1 MSKEPPKRSA
11 GSPKTS
17 GSPGSP
23 WNADAAEPDR
33 SAGASGPARTRGIAH
48 IGIAVRD
55 LDEALRLYHETLGL
69 PLHGR
74 ETVESDGV
82 NVAFLP
88 AGDTELELL
97 EATDPESPVARFI
110 EQRGEGIHH
119 IALEVD
125 DVAETLKTLRGRGY
139 RLIDE
144 EPRIGAGGVR
154 VAFVHPRSTN
164 GVLIELCEKGGADKP

>member
-1 MSKEPPKRSA
+1 MKEMSNIMSNDLPESSA
-11 GSPKTS
+11 
-17 GSPGSP
+17 
-23 WNADAAEPDR
+23 R
-33 SAGASGPARTRGIAH
+33 VAH

-74 ETVESDGV
+74 HTVQSDGV

-88 AGDTELELL
+88 AGDTKLELL

-110 EQRGEGIHH
+110 EKRGEGIHH

-125 DVAETLKTLRGRGY
+125 DVAETLKILRGRGY

-144 EPRIGAGGVR
+144 EPRTGAGGVR
-154 VAFVHPRSTN
+154 VAFVHPRSTS
-164 GVLIELCEKGGADKP
+164 GVLIELCEKGGNGRP

>member
-1 MSKEPPKRSA
+1 MKEMSNTMSKDLPENSVRV
-11 GSPKTS
+11 
-17 GSPGSP
+17 
-23 WNADAAEPDR
+23 
-33 SAGASGPARTRGIAH
+33 AH

-55 LDEALRLYHETLGL
+55 LAEALRLYHEAIGL

-74 ETVESDGV
+74 ESVQSDGV

-97 EATDPESPVARFI
+97 EATGPESPVARFI
-110 EQRGEGIHH
+110 EKRGEGIHH

-125 DVAETLKTLRGRGY
+125 DVAVTLKTLRDRGY

-144 EPRIGAGGVR
+144 KPRIGAGGVR
-154 VAFVHPRSTN
+154 VAFVHPRSTS
-164 GVLIELCEKGGADKP
+164 GVLIELCEKGGDGRS

>member
-1 MSKEPPKRSA
+1 MSRKSSK
-11 GSPKTS
+11 KTS
-17 GSPGSP
+17 GTEHPAAPAQKARSSP
-23 WNADAAEPDR
+23 
-33 SAGASGPARTRGIAH
+33 PARVAH

-55 LDEALRLYHETLGL
+55 LEDALRLYHEALGL
-69 PLHGR
+69 PLRGR
-74 ETVESDGV
+74 ESVERDGV

-97 EATDPESPVARFI
+97 EATDSASPVARFI
-110 EQRGEGIHH
+110 EKRGEGIHH

-125 DVAETLKTLRGRGY
+125 DVAETLKTLRDRGY

-154 VAFVHPRSTN
+154 IAFVHPRRTS
-164 GVLIELCEKGGADKP
+164 GVLIELCEKSGDGRS

>member
-1 MSKEPPKRSA
+1 MSNTMSR
-11 GSPKTS
+11 TS
-17 GSPGSP
+17 SKKSSGTDHP
-23 WNADAAEPDR
+23 AAT
-33 SAGASGPARTRGIAH
+33 ARVAH
-48 IGIAVRD
+48 IGIAVRN
-55 LDEALRLYHETLGL
+55 LDEALRLYHEALGL

-74 ETVESDGV
+74 ESVESDGV

-97 EATDPESPVARFI
+97 EATGPESPVGRFI
-110 EQRGEGIHH
+110 KKRGEGIHH

-125 DVAETLKTLRGRGY
+125 DVAETLKALRDRGY

-154 VAFVHPRSTN
+154 VAFVHPRSTG
-164 GVLIELCEKGGADKP
+164 GVLIELCEKGGDGRS

>member
-1 MSKEPPKRSA
+1 MSRKPSK
-11 GSPKTS
+11 KTS
-17 GSPGSP
+17 GSV
-23 WNADAAEPDR
+23 EV
-33 SAGASGPARTRGIAH
+33 AGASGAAGAAEAAEAAGTGQPPTTARVAH

-74 ETVESDGV
+74 DSVESDGV

-110 EQRGEGIHH
+110 EKRGEGIHH

-125 DVAETLKTLRGRGY
+125 DVAETLKILRERGY

-154 VAFVHPRSTN
+154 VAFVHPRSTS
-164 GVLIELCEKGGADKP
+164 GVLIELCEKGGDGRP

>member
-1 MSKEPPKRSA
+1 MSRRPSKKPA
-11 GSPKTS
+11 GTDLNAGVEGS
-17 GSPGSP
+17 GQ
-23 WNADAAEPDR
+23 
-33 SAGASGPARTRGIAH
+33 PAPTARVAH

-74 ETVESDGV
+74 ESVASDGV

-97 EATDPESPVARFI
+97 EATDPASPVARFI
-110 EQRGEGIHH
+110 EKRGEGIHH

-125 DVAETLKTLRGRGY
+125 DVAKTLKNLRDHGY

-144 EPRIGAGGVR
+144 EPRTGAGGVR

-164 GVLIELCEKGGADKP
+164 GVLIELCEKGGNGRS

>member
-1 MSKEPPKRSA
+1 MKEKSSTMSRKSSK
-11 GSPKTS
+11 KTS
-17 GSPGSP
+17 GTGL
-23 WNADAAEPDR
+23 
-33 SAGASGPARTRGIAH
+33 PAPTARVAH

-74 ETVESDGV
+74 ESVESDGV

-88 AGDTELELL
+88 VGDTELELL
-97 EATDPESPVARFI
+97 EAMDTESPVARFI
-110 EQRGEGIHH
+110 EKRGEGIHH

-125 DVAETLKTLRGRGY
+125 DVAETLEILRERGY

-154 VAFVHPRSTN
+154 VAFVHPRSTS
-164 GVLIELCEKGGADKP
+164 GVLIELCEKGGDGRP

>member
-1 MSKEPPKRSA
+1 MSRKSSK
-11 GSPKTS
+11 KTAEATKYS
-17 GSPGSP
+17 G
-23 WNADAAEPDR
+23 AAEA
-33 SAGASGPARTRGIAH
+33 AGKGQLAATAQKAQSSPAVRVAH
-48 IGIAVRD
+48 IGIAVRN
-55 LDEALRLYHETLGL
+55 LDEALRLYHEALGL

-74 ETVESDGV
+74 ESVESDGV

-97 EATDPESPVARFI
+97 DATDPESPVARFI
-110 EQRGEGIHH
+110 EKRGEGIHH

-125 DVAETLKTLRGRGY
+125 DVAETLKILRDRGY

-154 VAFVHPRSTN
+154 VAFVHPRSTG
-164 GVLIELCEKGGADKP
+164 GVLIELCEKGGDGRP

>member
-1 MSKEPPKRSA
+1 MKEMSNTMSKDLPEKSA
-11 GSPKTS
+11 
-17 GSPGSP
+17 
-23 WNADAAEPDR
+23 R
-33 SAGASGPARTRGIAH
+33 VAH

-55 LDEALRLYHETLGL
+55 LDEALRLYHEALGL
-69 PLHGR
+69 PLLGR
-74 ETVESDGV
+74 ESVESDGV

-97 EATDPESPVARFI
+97 EATAPESPVARFI
-110 EQRGEGIHH
+110 EKHGEGIHH

-125 DVAETLKTLRGRGY
+125 DVAESLKNLRDRGY

-154 VAFVHPRSTN
+154 VAFVHPRSTS
-164 GVLIELCEKGGADKP
+164 GVLIELCEKGGDGRPRQP

>member
-1 MSKEPPKRSA
+1 MSRKPSH
-11 GSPKTS
+11 KTD
-17 GSPGSP
+17 G
-23 WNADAAEPDR
+23 AAEAAEA
-33 SAGASGPARTRGIAH
+33 AGTSQSSPPARVAH

-55 LDEALRLYHETLGL
+55 LDEALRLYHEALGL

-74 ETVESDGV
+74 ESVQSDGV

-88 AGDTELELL
+88 VGDTELELL

-110 EQRGEGIHH
+110 EKRGEGIHH

-125 DVAETLKTLRGRGY
+125 DVAETLRTLRDCGY

-154 VAFVHPRSTN
+154 VAFVHPRSTS
-164 GVLIELCEKGGADKP
+164 GVLIELCEKGGDGRS

>member
-1 MSKEPPKRSA
+1 MSRKPSKKISGTDLPAATTQKAQS
-11 GSPKTS
+11 SP
-17 GSPGSP
+17 
-23 WNADAAEPDR
+23 
-33 SAGASGPARTRGIAH
+33 PARVAH

-74 ETVESDGV
+74 ESVESDGV

-97 EATDPESPVARFI
+97 EATGPESPVARFI
-110 EQRGEGIHH
+110 EKRGEGIHH

-125 DVAETLKTLRGRGY
+125 DVTESLKILSDQGY

-154 VAFVHPRSTN
+154 VAFVHPRSTS
-164 GVLIELCEKGGADKP
+164 GVLIELCEKGGDGRS

>member
-1 MSKEPPKRSA
+1 MSRKPSKKTA
-11 GSPKTS
+11 G
-17 GSPGSP
+17 
-23 WNADAAEPDR
+23 AAAAEASAADEI
-33 SAGASGPARTRGIAH
+33 AGASAADGTVQPVPTAPTARVAH

-55 LDEALRLYHETLGL
+55 LDEALRLYHEALGL

-74 ETVESDGV
+74 ESVESDGV

-88 AGDTELELL
+88 VGDTELELL
-97 EATDPESPVARFI
+97 EATDAESPVARFI
-110 EQRGEGIHH
+110 EKRGEGIHH

-125 DVAETLKTLRGRGY
+125 DVAGTLKILRDRGY

-154 VAFVHPRSTN
+154 VAFVHPRSTS
-164 GVLIELCEKGGADKP
+164 GVLIELCERGGDGRP

>member
-1 MSKEPPKRSA
+1 MSRRLSKKPA
-11 GSPKTS
+11 GTDPNAEVE
-17 GSPGSP
+17 GPGQ
-23 WNADAAEPDR
+23 
-33 SAGASGPARTRGIAH
+33 PAPTARVAH
-48 IGIAVRD
+48 IGIAVRN
-55 LDEALRLYHETLGL
+55 LDEALRLYHEALGL

-74 ETVESDGV
+74 ESVASDGV

-97 EATDPESPVARFI
+97 EATDPASPVARFI
-110 EQRGEGIHH
+110 EKRGEGIHH

-125 DVAETLKTLRGRGY
+125 DVAKTLNNLRDHGY

-144 EPRIGAGGVR
+144 EPRTGAGGVR

-164 GVLIELCEKGGADKP
+164 GVMIELCEKSGNGRS

>member
-1 MSKEPPKRSA
+1 MSKDLPENSA
-11 GSPKTS
+11 
-17 GSPGSP
+17 
-23 WNADAAEPDR
+23 R
-33 SAGASGPARTRGIAH
+33 IAH

-74 ETVESDGV
+74 ETVESDRV
-82 NVAFLP
+82 TVAFLP

-110 EQRGEGIHH
+110 EKRGEGIHH

-125 DVAETLKTLRGRGY
+125 DVAESLKTLHDRGY

-144 EPRIGAGGVR
+144 VPRIGAGGAR
-154 VAFVHPRSTN
+154 VAFVHPRSTS
-164 GVLIELCEKGGADKP
+164 GVLIELCEKRGTGRP

>member
-1 MSKEPPKRSA
+1 MKEMSNTMSKDLPEN
-11 GSPKTS
+11 T
-17 GSPGSP
+17 
-23 WNADAAEPDR
+23 
-33 SAGASGPARTRGIAH
+33 ARVAH

-55 LDEALRLYHETLGL
+55 MDEALRLYHEALGL

-74 ETVESDGV
+74 ESVEGDGV

-97 EATDPESPVARFI
+97 EATGPESPVARFI
-110 EQRGEGIHH
+110 EKRGEGIHH

-125 DVAETLKTLRGRGY
+125 DVAETLKNLRDRGY

-154 VAFVHPRSTN
+154 VAFVHPRSTS
-164 GVLIELCEKGGADKP
+164 GVLIELCEKGGDGRP

>member
-1 MSKEPPKRSA
+1 MKEMSNTMSKDLPEN
-11 GSPKTS
+11 T
-17 GSPGSP
+17 
-23 WNADAAEPDR
+23 
-33 SAGASGPARTRGIAH
+33 ARVAH

-55 LDEALRLYHETLGL
+55 LDEALRLYHEALGL

-74 ETVESDGV
+74 ESVESDGV

-97 EATDPESPVARFI
+97 EAIGPESPVARFI
-110 EQRGEGIHH
+110 EKRGEGIHH

-125 DVAETLKTLRGRGY
+125 DVAETLKNLRDRGY

-154 VAFVHPRSTN
+154 VAFVHPRSTS
-164 GVLIELCEKGGADKP
+164 GVLIELCEKGGDGRP